1 MSLLDEV
8 ELDNNF
14 LEEGIISK
22 ELLFTLSEESSAIL
36 LITES
41 LAFVWMEAF
50 DLKVANCVELRT
62 ALTQVALE
70 LELYESIIVL
80 SNRVQL
86 RTLIIRRHVSH
97 LLYQPLLLLG
107 HSFCLSF

>member
-50 DLKVANCVELRT
+50 DL
-62 ALTQVALE
+62 
-70 LELYESIIVL
+70 
-80 SNRVQL
+80 
-86 RTLIIRRHVSH
+86 
-97 LLYQPLLLLG
+97 
-107 HSFCLSF
+107 